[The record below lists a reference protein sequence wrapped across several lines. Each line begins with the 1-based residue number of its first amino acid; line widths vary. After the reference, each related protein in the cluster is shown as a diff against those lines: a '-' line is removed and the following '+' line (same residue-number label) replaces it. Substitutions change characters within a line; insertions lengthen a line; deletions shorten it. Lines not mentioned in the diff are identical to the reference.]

1 MTRVGDGGEF
11 GENARIPG
19 ADFTKLDVSNG
30 LETPIETR
38 PLGVGERRG
47 EFLELG
53 GVQEEE
59 MSVETINSHTM
70 FTVGRVGDRN
80 VVKNSKA
87 GAGGFELNFNDLKK
101 IGDFQLFK
109 IKCTGHRHQDD
120 RSEDGRGLC
129 GGDVRGEGGTGEAL
143 FE

>member
-19 ADFTKLDVSNG
+19 VDFTKLDVSNG

-53 GVQEEE
+53 GVQEEKTGA
-59 MSVETINSHTM
+59 ETIDGGA
-70 FTVGRVGDRN
+70 VLAIGRVWDRD
-80 VVKNSKA
+80 VVEYGEASA
-87 GAGGFELNFNDLKK
+87 RGFEFSPDNLEE
-101 IGDFQLFK
+101 IRDF
-109 IKCTGHRHQDD
+109 
-120 RSEDGRGLC
+120 
-129 GGDVRGEGGTGEAL
+129 
-143 FE
+143 

>member
-1 MTRVGDGGEF
+1 MTRVGDSGEF

-53 GVQEEE
+53 GVQEEKTGA
-59 MSVETINSHTM
+59 ETIDGG
-70 FTVGRVGDRN
+70 TVLAIGRVWDQD
-80 VVKNSKA
+80 VVEDSKA
-87 GAGGFELNFNDLKK
+87 GAGGFKLGPDDLKE
-101 IGDFQLFK
+101 IGDF
-109 IKCTGHRHQDD
+109 
-120 RSEDGRGLC
+120 
-129 GGDVRGEGGTGEAL
+129 
-143 FE
+143 

>member
-53 GVQEEE
+53 GVEEE
-59 MSVETINSHTM
+59 ETGAKAVDSRTM
-70 FTVGRVGDRN
+70 FSIGGVGDWD
-80 VVKNSKA
+80 VV
-87 GAGGFELNFNDLKK
+87 
-101 IGDFQLFK
+101 
-109 IKCTGHRHQDD
+109 
-120 RSEDGRGLC
+120 EDG
-129 GGDVRGEGGTGEAL
+129 EAGTGCLELSSDDLEEIGNLQAL
-143 FE
+143 EVEGTGRGRRGNGSESG